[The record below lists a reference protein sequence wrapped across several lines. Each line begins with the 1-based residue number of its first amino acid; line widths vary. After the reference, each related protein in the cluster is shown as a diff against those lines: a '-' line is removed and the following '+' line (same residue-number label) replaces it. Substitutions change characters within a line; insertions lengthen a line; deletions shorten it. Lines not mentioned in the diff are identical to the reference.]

1 MRKKI
6 IALVSL
12 LVILSFIGYIVIDTI
27 ISGSSQKK
35 TESEKPVPLIPDSW
49 FVFASIPVDEG
60 KLVSVTASEAGE
72 IYIGGEAFVSCYSPD
87 LKRNWILKMPAR
99 ITAMSVNGDTVFAS
113 SNELIY
119 LISKSGKM
127 INEWGPYEANSI
139 ITSVSADDFHIAFAD
154 AGIKR
159 VFILNKK
166 GEVVSMIGQSDN
178 RFIIPSPYFDV
189 ALFSEDLLYIANTG
203 NHRIETW
210 TTDGKFLEQSGG
222 PGTAPDAFCGC
233 CNPAHFTVVSNGII
247 TAEKGINRIKII
259 DQHGSFIEFVSSQ
272 NSFTPSVPLDIA
284 SVDGET
290 IYAANPADSK
300 LYIFKRR

>member
-12 LVILSFIGYIVIDTI
+12 LVILTFIGYIVIDTV
-27 ISGSSQKK
+27 ISGSNQKK
-35 TESEKPVPLIPDSW
+35 TEPEKPEPVVPDTW
-49 FVFASIPVDEG
+49 FVFASMPVTEG
-60 KLVSVTASEAGE
+60 KLVSVTVSEDGD
-72 IYIGGEAFVSCYSPD
+72 IFIGGEAFVSCYSGD
-87 LKRNWILKMPAR
+87 LKRSWTIKMPAR
-99 ITAMSVNGDTVFAS
+99 ITAMSVSGDTVFAS
-113 SNELIY
+113 SDELLY
-119 LISKSGKM
+119 LISKNGKL

-139 ITSVSADDFHIAFAD
+139 ITSVSADNFHVAFAD

-166 GEVVSMIGQSDN
+166 GEVVSMIGQSEN

-189 ALFSEDLLYIANTG
+189 ALFSDDLLYVANTG

-210 TTDGKFLEQSGG
+210 TTAGKFLEQCGE

-233 CNPAHFTVVSNGII
+233 CNPAHFAVVSNGII
-247 TAEKGINRIKII
+247 TAEKGINRIKLI
-259 DQHGSFIEFVSSQ
+259 DQNGKFIEYVSSK

-284 SVDGET
+284 SVDGNT